1 MSTAPEWTP
10 PQLRPE
16 HELVAMIDHVT
27 ANGYS
32 SNRHDGYDKGL
43 LAVLNWATGRTEQP
57 PVSPTPL
64 GRPVTGNDAKR
75 EQYRAHEAMQG
86 GIAEPELRKVA
97 QEKGQGYLT
106 GAENTLAWVIGG
118 DALWAPWE
126 T

>member
-1 MSTAPEWTP
+1 MSTSPECSP

-43 LAVLNWATGRTEQP
+43 LASLNWATGRTEQP

-86 GIAEPELRKVA
+86 GIAEPELR
-97 QEKGQGYLT
+97 
-106 GAENTLAWVIGG
+106 
-118 DALWAPWE
+118 
-126 T
+126 